1 MLESILNSDSRL
13 LLFLNQFHSHFWD
26 HFMWLVANKWTWIP
40 LYILILYI
48 MQRGQGWKKAAIASV
63 AFALVI
69 ACTDQLCGSVLR
81 PFFHRYRPSQVQSGI
96 STLLHLIDGYKGGK
110 YGFPSCH
117 AANSFGLAFF
127 LVLYFKSRILSIFIM
142 VWAVLVSYSRI
153 YMGVHYPSD
162 IVVGMLVGF
171 AVSTLIYFTLK
182 WLYASRLQ
190 IAAQYNIIHPCCT
203 QQHMLF
209 LSFGGIILI
218 FAMLVT
224 CFFI

>member
-1 MLESILNSDSRL
+1 
-13 LLFLNQFHSHFWD
+13 
-26 HFMWLVANKWTWIP
+26 
-40 LYILILYI
+40 
-48 MQRGQGWKKAAIASV
+48 
-63 AFALVI
+63 
-69 ACTDQLCGSVLR
+69 
-81 PFFHRYRPSQVQSGI
+81 
-96 STLLHLIDGYKGGK
+96 
-110 YGFPSCH
+110 
-117 AANSFGLAFF
+117 
-127 LVLYFKSRILSIFIM
+127 M

-190 IAAQYNIIHPCCT
+190 IVAQYNIIHPCCT

>member
-1 MLESILNSDSRL
+1 
-13 LLFLNQFHSHFWD
+13 
-26 HFMWLVANKWTWIP
+26 
-40 LYILILYI
+40 
-48 MQRGQGWKKAAIASV
+48 
-63 AFALVI
+63 
-69 ACTDQLCGSVLR
+69 
-81 PFFHRYRPSQVQSGI
+81 VQSGI
-96 STLLHLIDGYKGGK
+96 SSLLHLIDGYKGGK

-171 AVSTLIYFTLK
+171 AVSTLIYFTLR